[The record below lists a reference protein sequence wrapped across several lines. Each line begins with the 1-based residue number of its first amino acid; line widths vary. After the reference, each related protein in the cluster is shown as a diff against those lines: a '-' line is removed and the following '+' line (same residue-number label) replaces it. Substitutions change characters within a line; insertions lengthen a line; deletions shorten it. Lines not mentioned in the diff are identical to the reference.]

1 MAPAARDLLA
11 RGAAALEPLAVDAFL
26 EAGILL
32 AHVIGKPRS
41 WLFAHP
47 EAPVNGHTAS
57 RFDRMIEQR
66 VKGAPIA
73 YLTGRREFWSLDLQV
88 TPDTLIPRPE
98 TELLVER
105 ALALPLPA
113 AARVADLGTGSGA
126 VAAALSCERPAWHI
140 IATDTSEEAL
150 KVATGNFRRLGLDRV
165 EPRLGTWFDPLAGE
179 RFDLIVSNPP
189 YIARGD
195 RHLSEGDVAHE
206 PRAALSSGTDGL
218 DSLRTLTGGAR
229 AHLTRGGWLLVEHG
243 WNQGAAVRE
252 LFVAA
257 DFSSIETH
265 RDYTDQERVT
275 GGRSA

>member
-1 MAPAARDLLA
+1 MGPAARDLLA
-11 RGAAALEPLAVDAFL
+11 RGAAALEPLPVDAFL

-47 EAPVNGHTAS
+47 EMPVNGQTAS

-66 VKGAPIA
+66 LKGAPIA

-105 ALALPLPA
+105 ALAIPLPA
-113 AARVADLGTGSGA
+113 EARVADLGTGSGA
-126 VAAALSCERPAWHI
+126 VAAALASERPAWHI

-150 KVATGNFRRLGLDRV
+150 NVATANFHRLGLERV
-165 EPRLGTWFDPLAGE
+165 EPRLGTWFTPLAGE

-206 PRAALSSGTDGL
+206 PRAALSSGPDGL
-218 DSLRTLTGGAR
+218 DALRILAGGAR
-229 AHLTRGGWLLVEHG
+229 AHLVPGGWLMVEHG

-257 DFSSIETH
+257 HFTSVETY
-265 RDYTDQERVT
+265 RDSADRERVT
-275 GGRSA
+275 GGQSA

>member
-1 MAPAARDLLA
+1 MGPAARDLLA
-11 RGAAALEPLAVDAFL
+11 RGAAALEPLPVDAFL

-47 EAPVNGHTAS
+47 EAPVNGQTAS

-66 VKGAPIA
+66 LKGAPIA

-105 ALALPLPA
+105 ALAIPLPA
-113 AARVADLGTGSGA
+113 EARVADLGTGSGA
-126 VAAALSCERPAWHI
+126 VAAALASERPAWHI

-150 KVATGNFRRLGLDRV
+150 NVATANFHRLGLERV
-165 EPRLGTWFDPLAGE
+165 EPRLGTWFTPLAGE

-206 PRAALSSGTDGL
+206 PRAALSSGPDGL
-218 DSLRTLTGGAR
+218 DALRILAGGAR
-229 AHLTRGGWLLVEHG
+229 AHLVPGGWLMVEHG

-257 DFSSIETH
+257 HFTSVETY
-265 RDYTDQERVT
+265 RDSADRERVT
-275 GGRSA
+275 GGQSA

>member
-1 MAPAARDLLA
+1 MGSAARDLLA
-11 RGAAALEPLAVDAFL
+11 RGAAALEPLPVDAFL

-47 EAPVNGHTAS
+47 EAPVNGQTAS

-66 VKGAPIA
+66 LKGAPIA
-73 YLTGRREFWSLDLQV
+73 YLTGRREFWSLDLHV

-105 ALALPLPA
+105 ALAIPLPA
-113 AARVADLGTGSGA
+113 EARVADLGTGSGA
-126 VAAALSCERPAWHI
+126 VAAALASERPAWHI

-150 KVATGNFRRLGLDRV
+150 NVATANFHRLGLERV
-165 EPRLGTWFDPLAGE
+165 EPRLGTWFTPLAGE

-206 PRAALSSGTDGL
+206 PRAALSSGPDGL
-218 DSLRTLTGGAR
+218 DALRILAGGAR
-229 AHLTRGGWLLVEHG
+229 AHLVPGGWLMVEHG

-257 DFSSIETH
+257 HFTSVETY
-265 RDYTDQERVT
+265 RDSADRERVT
-275 GGRSA
+275 GGQSA